1 MAEKNSTL
9 GDFAK
14 GVKPVV
20 APKAHELAKKQKE
33 IGVAEFFARN
43 RHLLGFDNT
52 AKALLTTIK
61 EAVDNSLDACE
72 EADIL
77 PEIQIE
83 LIDLGN
89 DRIRV
94 IIEDNGPGIVKAQI
108 PKIFAK
114 LLYGSK
120 FHTLKQ
126 TRGQQ
131 GIGISASVMYAQMT
145 TGKPARIISKIGKKH
160 PAHYYELHIDT
171 RRNKEQIVKNEIIEW
186 DKEHGTKIEMDLE
199 AVYKLGKRSVDEYLK
214 QTSITNPHATIIY
227 TNPKAEQLIFSR
239 VSEKLPPQP
248 KETKP
253 HPYGVEMGTL
263 IKMLHVTEARTLQ
276 SFLTHEF
283 TRVGSGSAKH
293 ICENAAL
300 LPKTKPKRMSRE
312 QAHQLMQGIK
322 KTKLMNPPT
331 DSVSPFGEKDF
342 EKGLRRVVNAEFYA
356 AVTRTP
362 SVYRGNP
369 FVVEAAIAYGGEQP
383 KDKQARLVRFAN
395 KVPLQ
400 YQQSAGAISKA
411 VTQTAWRNY
420 GLSQSSGAL
429 PIGPIT
435 IAVHVASVW
444 VPFTSESKEAIAH
457 YPVMLKEIKLAVQE
471 CGRKLGTYV
480 HKKKRVGAEL
490 KKRSYIEKYIPHL
503 ADALKDLLKL
513 NKGEV
518 KEIEKIL
525 EKILEEQRGTKQEVE
540 FDSSK
545 NTEFDKDFAQIGKK
559 KDETKNN

>member
-1 MAEKNSTL
+1 
-9 GDFAK
+9 
-14 GVKPVV
+14 
-20 APKAHELAKKQKE
+20 
-33 IGVAEFFARN
+33 
-43 RHLLGFDNT
+43 
-52 AKALLTTIK
+52 
-61 EAVDNSLDACE
+61 
-72 EADIL
+72 
-77 PEIQIE
+77 
-83 LIDLGN
+83 
-89 DRIRV
+89 
-94 IIEDNGPGIVKAQI
+94 
-108 PKIFAK
+108 
-114 LLYGSK
+114 
-120 FHTLKQ
+120 
-126 TRGQQ
+126 
-131 GIGISASVMYAQMT
+131 
-145 TGKPARIISKIGKKH
+145 
-160 PAHYYELHIDT
+160 
-171 RRNKEQIVKNEIIEW
+171 
-186 DKEHGTKIEMDLE
+186 
-199 AVYKLGKRSVDEYLK
+199 
-214 QTSITNPHATIIY
+214 
-227 TNPKAEQLIFSR
+227 
-239 VSEKLPPQP
+239 
-248 KETKP
+248 
-253 HPYGVEMGTL
+253 
-263 IKMLHVTEARTLQ
+263 
-276 SFLTHEF
+276 
-283 TRVGSGSAKH
+283 
-293 ICENAAL
+293 
-300 LPKTKPKRMSRE
+300 
-312 QAHQLMQGIK
+312 MQGIK

-331 DSVSPFGEKDF
+331 DSVSPIGEKDF